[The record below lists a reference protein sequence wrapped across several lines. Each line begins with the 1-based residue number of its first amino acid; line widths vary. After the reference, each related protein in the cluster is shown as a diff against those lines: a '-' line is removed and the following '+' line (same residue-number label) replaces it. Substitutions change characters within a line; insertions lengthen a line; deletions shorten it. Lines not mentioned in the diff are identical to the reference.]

1 MFDEFST
8 HIAIPACQQGEG
20 EGTVSLNVTLNAI
33 PPHRAERG
41 QTTDM
46 KMVIIDEIIQISK
59 KRLIDIN
66 L

>member
-1 MFDEFST
+1 MPFL
-8 HIAIPACQQGEG
+8 HI
-20 EGTVSLNVTLNAI
+20 VL
-33 PPHRAERG
+33 RG